1 MSHPLPSTL
10 RVHGAI
16 TDIPRAS
23 WDALLTPEARPF
35 LEWEWLAAL
44 EQSGSVAPENGW
56 HPRHLTLWRGTRLLA
71 AAPAYVKDDSQGEF
85 VFDWAWA
92 SAAERLGF
100 PYYPKLVL
108 AVPHTPATGRRVL
121 AGSGPEALAQERA
134 LYAGA
139 LDYAR
144 AEGLSGVHV
153 LFPTAA
159 ETQTL
164 AALGFHLRLGVQY
177 HWQRQDAVHFE
188 DYLARFTARRRHQL
202 RRERK
207 ELAAQGVTLT
217 TLQGE
222 ALSAVDP
229 REVHALHADTVD
241 RHPSG
246 RRFLTE
252 AFFRRVLETCR
263 QGVEWVEARRGGT
276 LLAGAFNVIGPSA
289 LYGRWWGAR
298 ERLRFLHFNVCLYRG
313 VEETL
318 ARSLERFEPGAG
330 GEHKLVRGFEPAL
343 THSAHLVFHP
353 RLDRAVGQALVQER
367 AAILGGLPRWRAETG
382 LKG

>member
-10 RVHGAI
+10 RIHGAI

-44 EQSGSVAPENGW
+44 EQSGSVSPETGW

-71 AAPAYVKDDSQGEF
+71 AAPAYVKDDSHGEF

-121 AGSGPEALAQERA
+121 AGSGPDVSALERA

-153 LFPTAA
+153 LFPTPA
-159 ETQTL
+159 ETHTL
-164 AALGFHLRLGVQY
+164 EALGYHLRLGVQY
-177 HWQRQDAVHFE
+177 HWQRRDERHFE
-188 DYLARFTARRRHQL
+188 DYLARFTSRRRHQL
-202 RRERK
+202 RRERRALT
-207 ELAAQGVTLT
+207 EQGVTLT
-217 TLQGE
+217 TLRGD

-229 REVHALHADTVD
+229 EEVFTLYADTVD
-241 RHPSG
+241 RHPLG
-246 RRFLTE
+246 RRFLTP
-252 AFFRRVLETCR
+252 AFFQRVLETCR
-263 QGVEWVEARRGGT
+263 QGVEWVEARREGKV
-276 LLAGAFNVIGPSA
+276 LAGAFNVAGPSA
-289 LYGRWWGAR
+289 LYGRYWGAHA
-298 ERLRFLHFNVCLYRG
+298 RLPFLHFNLCLYQG
-313 VEETL
+313 VEEALSRGL
-318 ARSLERFEPGAG
+318 ARFEPGAG

-343 THSAHLVFHP
+343 THSAHALFHP
-353 RLDRAVGQALVQER
+353 RLDRAVGQALVHER